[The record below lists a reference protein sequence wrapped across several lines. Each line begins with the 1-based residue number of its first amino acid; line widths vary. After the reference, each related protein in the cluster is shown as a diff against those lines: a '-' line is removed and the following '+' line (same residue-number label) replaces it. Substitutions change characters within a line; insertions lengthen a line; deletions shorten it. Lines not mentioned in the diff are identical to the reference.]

1 MGTDIAGGGG
11 TGLAV
16 WPGPQAGQRDG
27 GPAAD
32 GGRAPAG
39 GQRPGRAARW
49 WRDLLAAW
57 RRDRGAIGS
66 LLAFTVA
73 AVTLLAV
80 ARSGADAVVV
90 QGVLLAFVAVATL
103 WIRSQ
108 YVDGLDGR
116 QWVVPGNPAL
126 ALAVGGVVTGVC
138 WLAVRSDGWLLGSSY
153 AFWLGASA
161 LVTRLRDRH
170 SHGQDGVLRRVFEC
184 TDVRRGRL
192 GSAVTGAGLV
202 LTAAGTL
209 LLGRVEGAALLTAG
223 LALGLGLL
231 VVLPLGAGLLAEVAV
246 DRVQH
251 GPGRWAAVLV
261 VGGTAVFVLVA
272 VVAWRLAGNVLV
284 LLAFGVLAVVVVG
297 LVSSTHADVVVLMA
311 VVALLGVTPHQ
322 VTRPGVTGA
331 SAPAG
336 APPLPALVA
345 LGDSYLSGEGAP
357 EYYEG
362 TDDPGTNQCRRA
374 PTAWPVLAADDLFGA
389 MAFLACSG
397 ARAANIDYPITDAVP
412 SDPAARAYA
421 RALDARGLLQPQEGG
436 DGVSQLVRWRQ
447 LAAGRN
453 LAPAL
458 VVLSVGG
465 NDAGFSTIG
474 QMCLAPGSCADRPDL
489 WVPSLPQVSD
499 QLRLVYAEVSETFPA
514 TPVVV
519 VGYPDPVD
527 VSRAA
532 ARCPQ
537 VTLTAAERRFVHEFL
552 TGVPARAGQPARPG
566 LNDVIEAAAAEAGFW
581 FVPQMEGALRARN
594 LQLCD
599 PDNDDRPGLSFVGLR
614 SVRGAAEQRFNPAN
628 WLHSSLHPNARGH
641 AAMARAFLGWYAAA
655 TADGPLPPRVPT
667 ATAVR
672 DYLPAPARARWDA
685 SSDAAAQGSVDASP
699 QCDLFASGRN
709 GCRTLGTQ
717 WSLEQVRHV
726 LLLPVLPAVLV
737 AGLAVWCAAVG
748 FFGRRRRAWCR
759 RHPTGGVAP

>member
-1 MGTDIAGGGG
+1 MSTGIVASSSSGTDLAVTGTPQGGRAGG
-11 TGLAV
+11 TGH
-16 WPGPQAGQRDG
+16 
-27 GPAAD
+27 
-32 GGRAPAG
+32 
-39 GQRPGRAARW
+39 RPGSRAGRR
-49 WRDLLAAW
+49 WRDLVAAF

-80 ARSGADAVVV
+80 ARSGADTVVV
-90 QGVLLAFVAVATL
+90 QGVLLGFVAVGTL
-103 WIRSQ
+103 WIRAQ

-126 ALAVGGVVTGVC
+126 VLAVGGVVSGVC
-138 WLAVRSDGWLLGSSY
+138 WSVVRADGWLLGSLY
-153 AFWLGASA
+153 AFWLGSSA

-170 SHGQDGVLRRVFEC
+170 SHGQDGVLHGLFER
-184 TDVRRGRL
+184 TDRARGRL
-192 GSAVTGAGLV
+192 GAGVTGVGLL
-202 LTAAGTL
+202 LTSAGTL
-209 LLGRVEGAALLTAG
+209 ALGRVEGSALTAAG

-231 VVLPLGAGLLAEVAV
+231 VVLPLGAGLLAEAAV
-246 DRVQH
+246 DRVQQGARH
-251 GPGRWAAVLV
+251 WSAVLV
-261 VGGTAVFVLVA
+261 SAGTAAFVA
-272 VVAWRLAGNVLV
+272 VAGTCWLLAGNVLV

-336 APPLPALVA
+336 AAPLPALVA

-362 TDDPGTNQCRRA
+362 TDDAGSNQCRRA

-397 ARAANIDYPITDAVP
+397 ARAGNIDYPITDAIP

-421 RALDARGLLQPQEGG
+421 RALDARGLLRPQAGG
-436 DGVSQLVRWRQ
+436 DDVSQLVRWRQ
-447 LAAGRN
+447 VAAERN

-458 VVLSVGG
+458 VVLSIGG

-489 WVPSLPQVSD
+489 WVPSLPQVRD
-499 QLRLVYAEVSETFPA
+499 QLRLVYAEVSETFPT

-527 VSRAA
+527 VSPAA
-532 ARCPQ
+532 SRCPQ

-552 TGVPARAGQPARPG
+552 TGIPARAGAPARPG
-566 LNDVIEAAAAEAGFW
+566 LNDVIEQAAAEAGFW
-581 FVPQMEGALRARN
+581 YVPQMQDALRARN

-655 TADGPLPPRVPT
+655 TARGPLKARVPSS
-667 ATAVR
+667 APAVR

-699 QCDLFASGRN
+699 QCDLFASGRT

-726 LLLPVLPAVLV
+726 LLVPVLPAVLV
-737 AGLAVWCAAVG
+737 AGLAIWSAAVG
-748 FFGRRRRAWCR
+748 FFGWRRRAWCR
-759 RHPTGGVAP
+759 RHAAGCGGGH